1 MSQENKIFSEIVV
14 NNLKREKSFSRRA
27 YKSHKGQRCVQEK
40 VPDKT
45 NIRPI
50 FFHDSDKIMY
60 SSAYTRYMDKTQV
73 FSLFENDHITHRALH
88 VQFVSKIG
96 RDIGR
101 CLGLNEDL
109 IEAISLGHDL
119 GHPPYGHDGEQILN
133 TICQK
138 NDIGT
143 FCHSAQSVRLLMEL
157 ESEGKGLNI
166 TLQVLDG
173 ILAHN
178 GEMLTR
184 EYKPALPK
192 TWEDFLDEY
201 QKCLQINGHY
211 KKLFPMTLEGCV
223 VRISDVIAYIGRDI
237 EDAII
242 INLIERKDIPKQVTK
257 VLGNTNDQIIHRL
270 VLDLIDNSYDKPFL
284 LFSQDVF
291 IALEQLKKFNY
302 KSIYNN
308 TKIKTQN
315 QKINNMFEQLFKAYC
330 EHIQNSNQN
339 STIYQY
345 LLKHMPPTY
354 TNNTPLKRK
363 VIDFISGM
371 TDDFFNNQFQQL
383 FVPASYGYTIEK

>member
-133 TICQK
+133 TICQE

-157 ESEGKGLNI
+157 
-166 TLQVLDG
+166 
-173 ILAHN
+173 
-178 GEMLTR
+178 
-184 EYKPALPK
+184 
-192 TWEDFLDEY
+192 
-201 QKCLQINGHY
+201 
-211 KKLFPMTLEGCV
+211 
-223 VRISDVIAYIGRDI
+223 
-237 EDAII
+237 
-242 INLIERKDIPKQVTK
+242 
-257 VLGNTNDQIIHRL
+257 
-270 VLDLIDNSYDKPFL
+270 
-284 LFSQDVF
+284 
-291 IALEQLKKFNY
+291 
-302 KSIYNN
+302 
-308 TKIKTQN
+308 
-315 QKINNMFEQLFKAYC
+315 
-330 EHIQNSNQN
+330 
-339 STIYQY
+339 
-345 LLKHMPPTY
+345 
-354 TNNTPLKRK
+354 
-363 VIDFISGM
+363 
-371 TDDFFNNQFQQL
+371 
-383 FVPASYGYTIEK
+383 